1 MENQSHHNQVLQ
13 THQSFWKKNTRAVPG
28 RPSPK
33 QDVRHDKIGTT
44 TITSG
49 SLTGT
54 VSVGSGGSTGGG
66 GGSST
71 SFQDFQESVD
81 DAWDSGDDEFCTV
94 SDVKISKRVSHSA
107 ALSVINSHRSGAASK
122 ELQTNPKSVQRPQE
136 IIPEEKKAEALQ
148 RLAVQPL
155 HLRNANLSV
164 YPQINNSQHS
174 TDNVDSK
181 CSQNTSPQHRP
192 TQFPGRP
199 LPLRQPNASTKF
211 FIPSKEQDGESK
223 IDKFQSLLDASVLNL
238 EELRQL
244 SWSGV
249 PAKLRSVTWRLL
261 SEYLP
266 ANIERRQH
274 VLERKRLDYWNLV
287 KQYYDVE
294 RDEGF
299 QDTYRQIHIDIPR
312 MSPLISLFQQTTVQ
326 LIFERILY
334 IWAIRHPASGYVQG
348 MNDLVTPF
356 FLVFLQ
362 EAIPVSAWQ
371 DIENYD
377 VASLKKEQR
386 DIIEADSFW
395 CLSKFLDG
403 IQDNYIFAQLGIQ
416 HKVNQLKE
424 LIQRIDAP
432 LHQHLHQHG
441 IDYLQFSFRWMN
453 NLLTREIP
461 LHCTIRLWDTYL
473 AESDRFA
480 SFQLYVCAAFL
491 LRWRRHLLLQPDFQ
505 GLMLMLQNLPTQNWT
520 DSEIGDLFSTY
531 LVNIVTIVAKTTG
544 ISPYCQFILPFHNYV
559 RAKVS
564 PL

>member
-1 MENQSHHNQVLQ
+1 MENQGYHQALPS
-13 THQSFWKKNTRAVPG
+13 HQSFWKKNTRAVPG
-28 RPSPK
+28 RPSLK
-33 QDVRHDKIGTT
+33 QDTRHGKFNSTVIGTSNLIGVT
-44 TITSG
+44 NSSGGGTSG
-49 SLTGT
+49 S
-54 VSVGSGGSTGGG
+54 GG
-66 GGSST
+66 ST

-107 ALSVINSHRSGAASK
+107 ALSVINSHRSGNKRADGTQAGVK
-122 ELQTNPKSVQRPQE
+122 ARE
-136 IIPEEKKAEALQ
+136 IIPEGKKAEALQ

-155 HLRNANLSV
+155 HLRNVNLHTEV
-164 YPQINNSQHS
+164 NNSQHS
-174 TDNVDSK
+174 GEDADVRYSA
-181 CSQNTSPQHRP
+181 SPQHRP

-199 LPLRQPNASTKF
+199 QPLRQTNAPAKF
-211 FIPSKEQDGESK
+211 FVPSKEQDGESK
-223 IDKFQSLLDASVLNL
+223 MDKFQLLLEASVLNL
-238 EELRQL
+238 DELRQL

-266 ANIERRQH
+266 ANLERRQH
-274 VLERKRLDYWNLV
+274 ALERKRLDYWNLV

-362 EAIPVSAWQ
+362 EAIPVQAWQ
-371 DIENYD
+371 DLENYD
-377 VASLKKEQR
+377 VASLSKEQR

-441 IDYLQFSFRWMN
+441 VDYLQFSFRWMN

-520 DSEIGDLFSTY
+520 DSEIGV
-531 LVNIVTIVAKTTG
+531 LVAEAYKLKFTFADAPNHLQAHDTTT
-544 ISPYCQFILPFHNYV
+544 
-559 RAKVS
+559 R
-564 PL
+564 